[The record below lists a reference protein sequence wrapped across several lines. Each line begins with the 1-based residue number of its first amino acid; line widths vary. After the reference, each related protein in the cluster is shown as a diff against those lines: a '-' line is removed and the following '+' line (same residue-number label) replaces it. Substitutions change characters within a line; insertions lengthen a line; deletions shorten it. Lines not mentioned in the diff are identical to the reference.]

1 MTIDPDTKTMVGS
14 TKGKPDDWRKAA
26 FVRDLAAKRAVPGMP
41 DKEEERARDA
51 VRHKHLSQSCLNEL
65 RKDRP
70 ASPPVPAAKR
80 AEGRVRVRFY
90 NNTPDD
96 VDLYFMKQGF
106 PKKMFDIQSGNK
118 SGSFAM
124 VGSKFHA
131 ESAAGKKY
139 GPWVRASPP
148 PATLIPSV
156 PQDEI

>member
-1 MTIDPDTKTMVGS
+1 MDELRAAGQLNPESAWIQTCHGIH
-14 TKGKPDDWRKAA
+14 DD
-26 FVRDLAAKRAVPGMP
+26 RACYCRSNPSAQA
-41 DKEEERARDA
+41 ERARDA

-70 ASPPVPAAKR
+70 ASPPIPAEKR
-80 AEGRVRVRFY
+80 DQGRVRVRFY

-106 PKKMFDIQSGNK
+106 PKKMFDIRSGNK

-148 PATLIPSV
+148 SQHPFLSCPRDAI
-156 PQDEI
+156 